1 MNFMEEFENRFGSHI
16 HILDWALHLDEG
28 TPHIHERHVFDCK
41 NRYGELCPQQEKA
54 LEELGI
60 PLPKRQSSL
69 KESTITGNRLSMQY
83 PGRSCLTLLNGM
95 GFIWNRNRPMVV
107 VIIWKSRIIS

>member
-1 MNFMEEFENRFGSHI
+1 MKELRTSMSAMYLTVKIGMESCAPSRK
-16 HILDWALHLDEG
+16 
-28 TPHIHERHVFDCK
+28 RHWK
-41 NRYGELCPQQEKA
+41 NWVSLSPN
-54 LEELGI
+54 
-60 PLPKRQSSL
+60 QSSL

-83 PGRSCLTLLNGM
+83 AGRSCLTLLNGM